1 MLRVTTMKVC
11 ALPIALL
18 LITSISLLGESAEIK
33 WQWNVGDASLD
44 ISQAPDGTLIAIGE
58 HQMTAL
64 DPNNGQ
70 FIWQKT
76 LSDPEE
82 EINSPPTIGN
92 QGTFYQRIWHDVNK
106 TNRFAAI
113 SIETGE
119 EAWSKDIDSG
129 LQAIWEDLII
139 VPTES
144 KITALSQADGSIQW
158 EILPDIRF
166 QNSVTVVDDVIFTTD
181 GDGNDN
187 YKIVGIDAT

>member
-1 MLRVTTMKVC
+1 MKVC